1 MPIPPTPSQISA
13 RTVNEYSVT
22 KGVYIPQT
30 TTTQATSSL
39 PLTNPPMLLG
49 TDSLNFVL
57 PATGTFTFTFPNL
70 PTRTNIAN
78 PLVPAVQ
85 GSQPPLVIPIGSL
98 VLYNLNLMN
107 AEDWVKFAGYA
118 VIPGN
123 PTPNAT
129 ASIYVPA
136 PFLGPGSY
144 SVFGVNVTGTAGQSG
159 TIFATMYVQR

>member
-1 MPIPPTPSQISA
+1 MTIAPATGQLSV
-13 RTVNEYSVT
+13 RTVNEFTGS

-30 TTTQATSSL
+30 TTTQATASL

-49 TDSLNFVL
+49 TDSINFVL
-57 PATGTFTFTFPNL
+57 PGTGTFAFTFPNL

-78 PLVPAVQ
+78 PLVAAAQ
-85 GSQPPLVIPIGSL
+85 GTQPLTVIPIGSL
-98 VLYNLNLMN
+98 LLYNLNLMN
-107 AEDWVKFAGYA
+107 APTWVKFAGYA

-136 PFLGPGSY
+136 PFLGPGTY
-144 SVFGVNVTGTAGQSG
+144 TLFGVNITGTIGQSG
-159 TIFATMYVQR
+159 TIFATLYIQR